1 MKGYSVKDV
10 ARMLD
15 LSVGQVRSYA
25 RSGLVEPDRGERG
38 EYRFGFQDLV
48 LLRTAKGLLSRRI
61 PPQRVRSALS
71 RLKEQLPDKGSLS
84 SVQISAQGNRIV
96 VRRSGRSWQPESGQT
111 LLAFDEDEVAP
122 KKQAVVEPPERQNP
136 GLDAEDWF
144 RLGGELEQ
152 GAPEQAR
159 EAYRRALELDPRH
172 VDARINLGRLL
183 HESREWEAA
192 EKHYRMA
199 LADRADDSTA
209 LFNLAVVLEDL
220 GRRREAVAAYRDTVR
235 VDPEY
240 ADAYFNLARLLEQSG
255 DSKTALRY
263 LKTYRRLTED
273 S

>member
-10 ARMLD
+10 ARMFD

-25 RSGLVEPDRGERG
+25 RSGLVAPDRGQRG

-48 LLRTAKGLLSRRI
+48 LLRTAKGLLSQRI
-61 PPQRVRSALS
+61 PPQRVRTALN
-71 RLKEQLPDKGSLS
+71 RLKQQLPEEALS
-84 SVQISAQGNRIV
+84 SVQISAQGTRIV
-96 VRRSGRSWQPESGQT
+96 VQRSGRSWQPESGQK
-111 LLAFDEDEVAP
+111 LLAFEGEGGEGAQNRP
-122 KKQAVVEPPERQNP
+122 IVEPPKREVP
-136 GLDAEDWF
+136 GLDGEDWF
-144 RLGGELEQ
+144 RLGGELEL

-199 LADRADDSTA
+199 LADRGDDSTA

-220 GRRREAVAAYRDTVR
+220 GRRREAIDSYRATVDA
-235 VDPEY
+235 DPEY

-255 DSKTALRY
+255 DRKSALRY
-263 LKTYRRLTED
+263 LKIYRRLTED